1 MSQEAIRLEI
11 YRRANGLL
19 VSAWVIADT
28 WRSLPGIIAVEP
40 GPDGLA
46 HALERGE
53 REARDVT
60 ASRPRS
66 ERVLDGVPYW
76 EAAGYPIWEDFIK
89 NTSLIAIWRMNGLT
103 ELKFEEIDERCRTH
117 VIKELTRKL
126 EPGASMTDVAR
137 AAMEM
142 FAAADQRS
150 PR

>member
-1 MSQEAIRLEI
+1 MASQEAIHLEV

-28 WRSLPGIIAVEP
+28 WRSLPGIIVVGPE
-40 GPDGLA
+40 PDGLA

-66 ERVLDGVPYW
+66 ERVLEGVPYW
-76 EAAGYPIWEDFIK
+76 EAAGYPVWEDFMR
-89 NTSLIAIWRMNGLT
+89 NTSGIGIWRMNGLT
-103 ELKFEEIDERCRTH
+103 ELKFKEMDADCGTH

-137 AAMEM
+137 AVMEM
-142 FAAADQRS
+142 FD
-150 PR
+150 P